1 MSQENVE
8 IVRSLYA
15 GAAKLRCLDRGM
27 SMPGWNRLTRRSNGR
42 RRSHAAWRRRERVP
56 RTGAD
61 ARVLG
66 RVAP

>member
-27 SMPGWNRLTRRSNGR
+27 SMPGWNRLTPEIEWSSAVARRLEATRACTEDGR
-42 RRSHAAWRRRERVP
+42 RCASSG
-56 RTGAD
+56 TSGS
-61 ARVLG
+61 
-66 RVAP
+66 